1 MEEGKIGVVAV
12 GLESARRRVAEGDAK
27 SFLVHSRRKIE
38 AGRQCVAH
46 QRSIRIPCLFY
57 PCCAP
62 ERRKSHAEPCCWTLV
77 EPWFPSK
84 RDFDKNNRSN
94 ECFCFYLSN
103 GWLITCFPTVSFLIF
118 TRVRHEFGADFV
130 WRTKM
135 FRMIFERWWRKRDEE
150 RFVKRDLKG
159 KSGEKIVSC
168 LFWIW
173 FDTGYMM
180 IRVQISFVLRVN

>member
-1 MEEGKIGVVAV
+1 MWRWGWKARAEGWRRAMQNRSWCTVAGKSKLVVSVSHTSAAFAFPVYSIPVVRPREGKATR
-12 GLESARRRVAEGDAK
+12 SHA
-27 SFLVHSRRKIE
+27 
-38 AGRQCVAH
+38 AGRW
-46 QRSIRIPCLFY
+46 LN
-57 PCCAP
+57 
-62 ERRKSHAEPCCWTLV
+62 
-77 EPWFPSK
+77 
-84 RDFDKNNRSN
+84 RDFHRNATSIKNNRSN